1 MVWAASTDID
11 AEGVDEGRSRPER
24 RRVSS
29 LMGPVLLMR
38 RPQRGS
44 AA

>member
-1 MVWAASTDID
+1 MSVAVSGEVPTRST
-11 AEGVDEGRSRPER
+11 
-24 RRVSS
+24 VSS